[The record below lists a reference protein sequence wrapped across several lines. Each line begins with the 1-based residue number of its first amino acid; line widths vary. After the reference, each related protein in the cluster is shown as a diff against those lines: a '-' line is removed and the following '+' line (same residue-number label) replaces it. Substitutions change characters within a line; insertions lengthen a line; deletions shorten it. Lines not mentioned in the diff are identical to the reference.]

1 MAFVVKHKIFSKAW
15 FRAYSLIF
23 IGALLIATGYT
34 FFITPHKIVPG
45 GVYGISIILHHSFG
59 TPVGLVALLFNIPLT
74 LIGIKVLGPRFG
86 AKTVTG
92 FLLTSAFIDGM
103 AWLWDSTALLND
115 DPLVSAIFGG
125 AIIGLGVGLFFKAKA
140 TCGGTDVMAMMLG
153 KWTGRPLG
161 QLMMLVDSAIV
172 LIGTIAFADWA
183 IPLYSLIA
191 IFVMGKTIDGLLEG
205 LHVEKVA
212 FIISQQ
218 HDIICKK
225 IIQDYKRGATL
236 IEAEGLFNGSSRPL
250 IFVVLNRREL
260 SMLQEFIHDI
270 DPKAFMVSLNASET
284 LGKGFRSLEEKIKQ

>member
-103 AWLWDSTALLND
+103 AWLWGSTALLND

>member
-103 AWLWDSTALLND
+103 AWLWGSAALLND

>member
-92 FLLTSAFIDGM
+92 FMLTSAFIDGM
-103 AWLWDSTALLND
+103 AWLWGSTALLND